1 LVNPPLWVW
10 AIIVGTIIAGKFI
23 YRWQST
29 RYFAKEAEEKS
40 RRRRRRRITRNDDK
54 TKDMQNNSFYGDI
67 NMRYSANTGGHKY
80 SLRRY
85 YKDYFAIKKRKEE
98 TQ

>member
-1 LVNPPLWVW
+1 LLRKLKKK
-10 AIIVGTIIAGKFI
+10 A
-23 YRWQST
+23 
-29 RYFAKEAEEKS
+29 AEEELLVMMIKQKI
-40 RRRRRRRITRNDDK
+40 RRTIV
-54 TKDMQNNSFYGDI
+54 FYGDI